1 MLTALFGTDGIR
13 GRVGH
18 SPVSPEDVLKI
29 GWAAGTALKM
39 LGKGRQVVLGKDTRV
54 SGYLFESLLQAGFIA
69 AGVDTALTGPLPTPA
84 IAHLTRTIRAT
95 AGVVI
100 SASHNPYYDN
110 GIKFFQGDGHK
121 FDDVLEQEIEKHF
134 HQPMRTASDLGKATR
149 LPDAAGRYIEFCKS
163 TFPATRSL
171 SGYSLVVDCAN
182 GACYDLAPRVFRELG
197 ADIHAIANEPDGYN
211 INQDC
216 GTESTAALVE
226 AVIKHKANAGIAF
239 DGDGDRLVMVDEA
252 GNILDGDKILFLL
265 ARHRQQAGILAG
277 GVVGTIMSNYGF
289 EKSLERHG
297 IDLYRTQ
304 VGDRHVLEEL
314 RSRGWCLG
322 GEPSGHIVC
331 FDKTTTGDG
340 IVAALQVLNAMVA
353 TDTVLSLLTGDL
365 DDYPQAR
372 ANVTLSLDRVG
383 RSSVVSGARVQ
394 QMVSEVES
402 LLGADG
408 RVVVRCSGTEPVVRV
423 MVEGSDGE
431 LVTRYCRQIA
441 AAVAHERLD

>member
-1 MLTALFGTDGIR
+1 MLSALFGTDGIR
-13 GRVGH
+13 GRVGD
-18 SPVSPEDVLKI
+18 SPVTPEEVLKI
-29 GWAAGTALKM
+29 GWAAGTALKV

-84 IAHLTRTIRAT
+84 VAHLTKTIRAS

-121 FDDVLEQEIEKHF
+121 YDDALEQEIEKQF

-149 LPDAAGRYIEFCKS
+149 IPDAAGRYIEFCKS
-163 TFPATRSL
+163 AFPQTQSL
-171 SGYSLVVDCAN
+171 SECCLVVDCAN

-197 ADIHAIANEPDGYN
+197 ANVRVIANEPDGYN

-216 GTESTAALVE
+216 GTESTAGLVE

-239 DGDGDRLVMVDEA
+239 DGDGDRLVMVDEG
-252 GNILDGDKILFLL
+252 GNVLDGDKILFLL
-265 ARHRQQAGILAG
+265 ARHRQKMGTLAG

-289 EKSLERHG
+289 EKSLGRYG
-297 IDLYRTQ
+297 IDLCRTR

-340 IVAALQVLNAMVA
+340 IVAALQVLNAMVSTNTA
-353 TDTVLSLLTGDL
+353 LSLLTGDL
-365 DDYPQAR
+365 DSYPQAR
-372 ANVTLSLDRVG
+372 ANVTLPLDRADPFSIVRG
-383 RSSVVSGARVQ
+383 SRVQ
-394 QMVSEVES
+394 QMGSEGES
-402 LLGADG
+402 LLGTDG

-423 MVEGSDGE
+423 MVEGSDEE
-431 LVTRYCRQIA
+431 LVTRYCRQIS
-441 AAVAHERLD
+441 AVIADE

>member
-13 GRVGH
+13 GRVGD
-18 SPVSPEDVLKI
+18 SPISPEEVLKI
-29 GWAAGTALKM
+29 GWAAGTALKV

-84 IAHLTRTIRAT
+84 IAHLTKTIRAS

-110 GIKFFQGDGHK
+110 GIKFFQSNGHK
-121 FDDVLEQEIEKHF
+121 FDDALEQEIEKQF
-134 HQPMRTASDLGKATR
+134 HQPMRTVSDLGKATR
-149 LPDAAGRYIEFCKS
+149 IPDAAGRYIEFCKS
-163 TFPATRSL
+163 AFPQTQSL
-171 SGYSLVVDCAN
+171 SECSLVVDCAN

-197 ADIHAIANEPDGYN
+197 ANVRVIANEPDGYN

-216 GTESTAALVE
+216 GTESTAGLVE

-239 DGDGDRLVMVDEA
+239 DGDGDRLVMVDEG
-252 GNILDGDKILFLL
+252 GNVLDGDKILFLL
-265 ARHRQQAGILAG
+265 ARHRQQMGTLAG

-289 EKSLERHG
+289 EKSLGRYG
-297 IDLYRTQ
+297 IDLCRTR

-340 IVAALQVLNAMVA
+340 IVAALQVLNAMVS
-353 TDTVLSLLTGDL
+353 TDTALSLLTGDL
-365 DDYPQAR
+365 DSYPQAR
-372 ANVTLSLDRVG
+372 ANVTLPLDRADPL
-383 RSSVVSGARVQ
+383 SVVRGTRVQ
-394 QMVSEVES
+394 QIVSEVES
-402 LLGADG
+402 LLGTDG

-423 MVEGSDGE
+423 MVEGSDEE
-431 LVTRYCRQIA
+431 LVTRYCRQIT
-441 AAVAHERLD
+441 AVIADE

>member
-29 GWAAGTALKM
+29 GWAAGTALKV

-149 LPDAAGRYIEFCKS
+149 MPDAAGRYIEFCKS

-197 ADIHAIANEPDGYN
+197 ADIHVIANEPDGYN

-340 IVAALQVLNAMVA
+340 IVAALQVLNAMVS

-372 ANVTLSLDRVG
+372 ANVTLALNRVG

-441 AAVAHERLD
+441 AAVAHE

>member
-13 GRVGH
+13 GRVGD
-18 SPVSPEDVLKI
+18 SPVSPEEVLKI
-29 GWAAGTALKM
+29 GWAAGTALKV

-84 IAHLTRTIRAT
+84 IAHLTKTIRAS

-121 FDDVLEQEIEKHF
+121 FDDALEQEIEKQF

-149 LPDAAGRYIEFCKS
+149 IPDAAGRYIEFCKS
-163 TFPATRSL
+163 AFPQTQSL
-171 SGYSLVVDCAN
+171 SECYLVVDCAN

-197 ADIHAIANEPDGYN
+197 ANVRVIANEPDGYN

-216 GTESTAALVE
+216 GTESTAGLVE

-239 DGDGDRLVMVDEA
+239 DGDGDRLVMVDEG
-252 GNILDGDKILFLL
+252 GNVLDGDKILFLL
-265 ARHRQQAGILAG
+265 ARHRQQMGTLAG

-289 EKSLERHG
+289 EKSLGRYG
-297 IDLYRTQ
+297 IDLCRTR

-340 IVAALQVLNAMVA
+340 IVAALQVLNAMVS
-353 TDTVLSLLTGDL
+353 TDTALSLLTGDL
-365 DDYPQAR
+365 DSYPQAR
-372 ANVTLSLDRVG
+372 ANVTLPLDRADPL
-383 RSSVVSGARVQ
+383 SVVSGTKVQ

-402 LLGADG
+402 LLGTDG

-423 MVEGSDGE
+423 MVEGSDEE
-431 LVTRYCRQIA
+431 LVTRYCRQIT
-441 AAVAHERLD
+441 AVIADE

>member
-29 GWAAGTALKM
+29 GWAAGTALKV

-149 LPDAAGRYIEFCKS
+149 MPDAAGRYIEFCKS

-252 GNILDGDKILFLL
+252 GNLLDGDKILFLL

-289 EKSLERHG
+289 EKSLKRHG

-340 IVAALQVLNAMVA
+340 IVAALQVLNAMVS

-372 ANVTLSLDRVG
+372 ANVPLSLDRVG

-441 AAVAHERLD
+441 AAVAHE

>member
-13 GRVGH
+13 GRVGD
-18 SPVSPEDVLKI
+18 SPVSPEEVLKI
-29 GWAAGTALKM
+29 GWAAGTALKV
-39 LGKGRQVVLGKDTRV
+39 LGKGRRVVLGKDTRV

-84 IAHLTRTIRAT
+84 IAHLTKTIRAS

-110 GIKFFQGDGHK
+110 GIKFFQGNGHK
-121 FDDVLEQEIEKHF
+121 FDDALEQEIEKQF

-149 LPDAAGRYIEFCKS
+149 IPDAAGRYIEFCKS
-163 TFPATRSL
+163 AFPQTQSL
-171 SGYSLVVDCAN
+171 SECSLVVDCAN

-197 ADIHAIANEPDGYN
+197 ANVRVIANEPDGYN

-216 GTESTAALVE
+216 GTESTAGLVE

-239 DGDGDRLVMVDEA
+239 DGDGDRLVMVDEG
-252 GNILDGDKILFLL
+252 GNVLDGDKILFVL
-265 ARHRQQAGILAG
+265 ARHRQQMGTLAG

-289 EKSLERHG
+289 EKSLGRYG
-297 IDLYRTQ
+297 IDLCRTR

-340 IVAALQVLNAMVA
+340 IVAALQVLNAMVS
-353 TDTVLSLLTGDL
+353 TDTALSLLTEDL
-365 DDYPQAR
+365 DSYPQAR
-372 ANVTLSLDRVG
+372 ANVTLPLDRADPL
-383 RSSVVSGARVQ
+383 SVVRGSRVQ

-402 LLGADG
+402 LLGTDG

-423 MVEGSDGE
+423 MVEGRDEE
-431 LVTRYCRQIA
+431 LVTRYCRQIT
-441 AAVAHERLD
+441 AVIADE

>member
-29 GWAAGTALKM
+29 GWAAGTALKV

-149 LPDAAGRYIEFCKS
+149 MPDAAGRYIEFCKS
-163 TFPATRSL
+163 TFPHTRSL
-171 SGYSLVVDCAN
+171 SGYSLVMDCAN

-197 ADIHAIANEPDGYN
+197 ADIHVIANEPDGYN

-340 IVAALQVLNAMVA
+340 IVAALQVLNAMVS

-441 AAVAHERLD
+441 AAVAHE